1 MSLLSEILQKSKFR
15 VKKYGEDFTP
25 TWLVKKMCDMLGEES
40 PEAFD
45 DIGKTFL
52 EPACGNGQF
61 LVEILTRKLEHCETV
76 EQGLTALKSI
86 YGIDIMQD
94 NVEESK
100 KRMFDIFIAYFP
112 KAPTSTGLI
121 AADILQRNIVCGD
134 SLHNLDGI
142 MHAWESKEE
151 YEKCGK

>member
-1 MSLLSEILQKSKFR
+1 MAEILQKSKFR
-15 VKKYGEDFTP
+15 VKKYGEVFTP
-25 TWLVKKMCDMLGEES
+25 TWLVKEMCDMLCEES
-40 PEAFD
+40 PEAFA

-86 YGIDIMQD
+86 YGIDIIQD

-100 KRMFDIFIAYFP
+100 KRMFDIFIGFFQRLLLP
-112 KAPTSTGLI
+112 RGLLRRI
-121 AADILQRNIVCGD
+121 YYSAI
-134 SLHNLDGI
+134 
-142 MHAWESKEE
+142 
-151 YEKCGK
+151 

>member
-1 MSLLSEILQKSKFR
+1 MAEILQKSKFR
-15 VKKYGEDFTP
+15 VKKYGEVFTP

-61 LVEILTRKLEHCETV
+61 LVEILTRTLEHCETV

-112 KAPTSTGLI
+112 KAPASTGLI

>member
-1 MSLLSEILQKSKFR
+1 MAEILQKSEFR
-15 VKKYGEDFTP
+15 VKKYGEVFTP

-40 PEAFD
+40 PEAFN

-100 KRMFDIFIAYFP
+100 KRMFDIFIGFFP
-112 KAPTSTGLI
+112 KAPASTGLI

-134 SLHNLDGI
+134 SLHYLDGI
-142 MHAWESKEE
+142 MHAWEEN
-151 YEKCGK
+151 G

>member
-1 MSLLSEILQKSKFR
+1 MAEILQKSKSR
-15 VKKYGEDFTP
+15 VKKYGEVFTP
-25 TWLVKKMCDMLGEES
+25 TWVVKKMCDMLEQEN
-40 PEAFD
+40 PNAWN

-61 LVEILTRKLEHCETV
+61 LVEILERKLDRCETV

-100 KRMFDIFIAYFP
+100 KRMFDIFIEHFP
-112 KAPTSTGLI
+112 KSPASTGLI

-151 YEKCGK
+151 YKKCGK